1 MLLHTIIQS
10 VAVGAMVVLV
20 QCDKICESDTKLFEW
35 KADPDDCSAFYLCFN
50 GNPLRYKCPQN
61 SVVHADS
68 KSCVA
73 TGSTLDKCTPSKAEM
88 DLGELSQ
95 SKCQAG
101 TAKYFAHPEDCA
113 KYYACGDDDE
123 YNDEVTLN
131 ECPYPLLFNDELN
144 RCEFHIT
151 VKCGKRRELKDPC
164 EYSANQCTRS
174 SHCIPCNVR
183 FPSCAEK
190 EDGLNSW
197 TGREWSPYFAVCKE
211 GRVVYQDKCKQDG
224 ATVLFHP
231 EKLSCYEESFTNN
244 NSN

>member
-1 MLLHTIIQS
+1 
-10 VAVGAMVVLV
+10 
-20 QCDKICESDTKLFEW
+20 
-35 KADPDDCSAFYLCFN
+35 
-50 GNPLRYKCPQN
+50 
-61 SVVHADS
+61 
-68 KSCVA
+68 
-73 TGSTLDKCTPSKAEM
+73 M

-164 EYSANQCTRS
+164 KYIFIDN
-174 SHCIPCNVR
+174 
-183 FPSCAEK
+183 K
-190 EDGLNSW
+190 Y
-197 TGREWSPYFAVCKE
+197 GRIIFY
-211 GRVVYQDKCKQDG
+211 
-224 ATVLFHP
+224 
-231 EKLSCYEESFTNN
+231 SFTIFLIFFLICFILLWKCIQTTNARSIKQN
-244 NSN
+244 L